1 MTLRTRLMLTLLLSA
16 LLPVGA
22 FAYLLQRDLSN
33 AVKRE
38 RQLVGAADSSAVT
51 RELRGL
57 RDDVAARLRG
67 PADALRA
74 NPRLGLALLADDSS
88 SSAWLTDWAGAAMQL
103 AGLDALVLQDS
114 AGTVLSSGH
123 FRNSYGQILPVPVAP
138 ASDAGAAWLVKVQAP
153 SRSFTAIAAIDSARV
168 GDQWLSLLAGR
179 ELGPDVLSRLSPR
192 LDVEV
197 RFLEANTAVDSAVA
211 ADGVTIP
218 LVDLTG
224 AVAVSRLVALQ
235 VRSGTQSLGG
245 LVTAFTRGWQVAAA
259 LAVMLALV
267 LATWFAGRVSQPLR
281 ALAARVATADLDQLH
296 GGDASERS
304 DEVGALARTIDGL
317 STRLRARA
325 DELRDAERRAVTGEL
340 ARQVNHDIK
349 NGLTPIRNVLRHFSE
364 VAATD
369 PASLARIYSERKGT
383 LDTSVSHLD
392 ALARTYAQLSP
403 AIAQSATDINAL
415 LEELA
420 TNASDPRV
428 RSDAAPAPLLVR
440 TDAVTLRRIVENLL
454 MNAVESLPANGGSVL
469 LSSEALHGGR
479 VRIKVRDTGRGMSA
493 GEVNRAFD
501 EFHTTKPGGTGL
513 GLSVV
518 RSLVLDLGGAIR
530 VASER
535 GQGTQFEVDLP
546 QAKPEGEVT

>member
-1 MTLRTRLMLTLLLSA
+1 MLTLLLSA

-22 FAYLLQRDLSN
+22 FAYLLQRDLYD

-38 RQLVGAADSSAVT
+38 RQLAGAGDSAAVM

-57 RDDVAARLRG
+57 RDDVAGRLRG
-67 PADALRA
+67 PVEALRA

-88 SSAWLTDWAGAAMQL
+88 SRAWLTDWAGSAMQL

-114 AGTVLSSGH
+114 AGAVLSSGH
-123 FRNSYGQILPVPVAP
+123 FRNSYGQVLPVPVAP
-138 ASDAGAAWLVKVQAP
+138 TSDAGAAWLAKVQAP
-153 SRSFTAIAAIDSARV
+153 SRSFTAIAAIDSVRV
-168 GDQWLSLLAGR
+168 GNQLLGLLAGR
-179 ELGPDVLSRLSPR
+179 ELVPEVLTRLSPR
-192 LDVEV
+192 PDVEV
-197 RFLEANTAVDSAVA
+197 GLLEANTAVDSAAA
-211 ADGVTIP
+211 ADRVTIP

-224 AVAVSRLVALQ
+224 AVAVSRLAALQ
-235 VRSGTQSLGG
+235 IRSGTQPLGG

-304 DEVGALARTIDGL
+304 DEVGALSRTIDGL

-349 NGLTPIRNVLRHFSE
+349 NGLTPIRNVLRHLSE

-369 PASLARIYSERKGT
+369 PASLARIYDERKGT
-383 LDTSVSHLD
+383 LETSVSHLD

-403 AIAQSATDINAL
+403 AIARGATDINAL

-420 TNASDPRV
+420 ANASDPRV
-428 RSDAAPAPLLVR
+428 RCDAAPGMLLVR

-454 MNAVESLPANGGSVL
+454 MNAVESLPVDGGSVQ
-469 LSSEALHGGR
+469 LSSEALDGGV
-479 VRIKVRDTGRGMSA
+479 VRIKVQDTGHGMSA

-530 VASER
+530 VVSER
-535 GQGTQFEVDLP
+535 GQGTRFEVDLP
-546 QAKPEGEVT
+546 QGKPEGVAT